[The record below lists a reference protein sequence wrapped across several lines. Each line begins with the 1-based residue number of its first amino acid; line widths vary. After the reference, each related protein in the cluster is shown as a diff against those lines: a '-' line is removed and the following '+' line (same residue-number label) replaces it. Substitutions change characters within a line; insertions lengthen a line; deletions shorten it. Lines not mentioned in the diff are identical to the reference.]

1 MEPRAR
7 AGKNVGKMNFSYQ
20 ERMISLPSP
29 AWAVALLAPSKT
41 PLLLK
46 LGAPKTVTQFL
57 IAHGDSRQPLP
68 ETIRVL
74 DEILTEFIQGVS
86 FEATR
91 VAQLAGRQKVK
102 YEDFQFAM
110 RKNPVFLGKAAENKE
125 LREIIDKQRR
135 VFNEDEMIKEDIA
148 GGAAGAAGS
157 SAGGRG
163 RRRAAP
169 GGGGG
174 GGGAGASAAGGG
186 GDGGANG
193 EGQEAARGAV
203 DEEEL
208 GEMDDVDDTDLV
220 GVGNRRA

>member
-7 AGKNVGKMNFSYQ
+7 AGKNVGKANFSHQ
-20 ERMISLPSP
+20 EL
-29 AWAVALLAPSKT
+29 
-41 PLLLK
+41 
-46 LGAPKTVTQFL
+46 TQFL

-68 ETIRVL
+68 ETIRIL

-125 LREIIDKQRR
+125 LREIIDKQRK
-135 VFNEDEMIKEDIA
+135 VFNEDEMIKEDLGADGA
-148 GGAAGAAGS
+148 GGGTAAAGGS
-157 SAGGRG
+157 SGPGRG
-163 RRRAAP
+163 RKRAAP

-174 GGGAGASAAGGG
+174 AGEGSQANGAGEQPAGRQ
-186 GDGGANG
+186 NG
-193 EGQEAARGAV
+193 V
-203 DEEEL
+203 DDEEL
-208 GEMDDVDDTDLV
+208 GEMDDVDDAELV
-220 GVGNRRA
+220 GAGGRSRA

>member
-20 ERMISLPSP
+20 ERMHPRLPLPSISLQPVALADPSP
-29 AWAVALLAPSKT
+29 
-41 PLLLK
+41 
-46 LGAPKTVTQFL
+46 GHHTVTQFL

-68 ETIRVL
+68 DTIRVL

-135 VFNEDEMIKEDIA
+135 VFNEDEMIKEDVGGAGA
-148 GGAAGAAGS
+148 GGAS
-157 SAGGRG
+157 SAAGGRG
-163 RRRAAP
+163 RKRAAA
-169 GGGGG
+169 
-174 GGGAGASAAGGG
+174 AGAAASSEG
-186 GDGGANG
+186 GGANG
-193 EGQEAARGAV
+193 PGQDGAPRGGGVDV

-208 GEMDDVDDTDLV
+208 GEMDDVDDAELV
-220 GVGNRRA
+220 GAGNRRA

>member
-1 MEPRAR
+1 M
-7 AGKNVGKMNFSYQ
+7 
-20 ERMISLPSP
+20 
-29 AWAVALLAPSKT
+29 
-41 PLLLK
+41 
-46 LGAPKTVTQFL
+46 TQFL

-148 GGAAGAAGS
+148 GGAGGAGAA
-157 SAGGRG
+157 
-163 RRRAAP
+163 
-169 GGGGG
+169 GG
-174 GGGAGASAAGGG
+174 GGGASGGG
-186 GDGGANG
+186 GGSGGGAATGKGRKRAAAGSGENEGGGANG
-193 EGQEAARGAV
+193 SGEGAARAGV

-220 GVGNRRA
+220 GVSSRRA

>member
-20 ERMISLPSP
+20 EL
-29 AWAVALLAPSKT
+29 
-41 PLLLK
+41 
-46 LGAPKTVTQFL
+46 TQFL

>member
-20 ERMISLPSP
+20 EP
-29 AWAVALLAPSKT
+29 LAT
-41 PLLLK
+41 I
-46 LGAPKTVTQFL
+46 TVTQFL

-68 ETIRVL
+68 DTIRVL

-135 VFNEDEMIKEDIA
+135 VFNEDEMIKEDVGGAGAGGASSAAGGRGRKRAAAGA
-148 GGAAGAAGS
+148 GGAAGSEG
-157 SAGGRG
+157 
-163 RRRAAP
+163 
-169 GGGGG
+169 
-174 GGGAGASAAGGG
+174 
-186 GDGGANG
+186 GGANG
-193 EGQEAARGAV
+193 SGQDGAPRGAGVDV

-208 GEMDDVDDTDLV
+208 GEMDDVDDAELV
-220 GVGNRRA
+220 GAGNRRA

>member
-1 MEPRAR
+1 M
-7 AGKNVGKMNFSYQ
+7 
-20 ERMISLPSP
+20 
-29 AWAVALLAPSKT
+29 
-41 PLLLK
+41 
-46 LGAPKTVTQFL
+46 TQFL

-68 ETIRVL
+68 DTIRVL

-135 VFNEDEMIKEDIA
+135 VFNEDEMIKEDVSGGA
-148 GGAAGAAGS
+148 GPGGASSAAGGRGRKRAAGAGAGAGAGAAGAAAGS
-157 SAGGRG
+157 E
-163 RRRAAP
+163 
-169 GGGGG
+169 
-174 GGGAGASAAGGG
+174 GGGADGSGQDGAPRGGG
-186 GDGGANG
+186 AD
-193 EGQEAARGAV
+193 V

-208 GEMDDVDDTDLV
+208 GEMDDVDDAELV
-220 GVGNRRA
+220 GAGNRRA

>member
-1 MEPRAR
+1 
-7 AGKNVGKMNFSYQ
+7 
-20 ERMISLPSP
+20 
-29 AWAVALLAPSKT
+29 
-41 PLLLK
+41 
-46 LGAPKTVTQFL
+46 VTQFL

-174 GGGAGASAAGGG
+174 GGAGGSG
-186 GDGGANG
+186 AGGANG

-203 DEEEL
+203 D
-208 GEMDDVDDTDLV
+208 DVDDTDLV
-220 GVGNRRA
+220 GVGTRRA